1 MPLLNWGDNT
11 RMPVCSRN
19 IATRQLPWHSRLTNL
34 LLDEQWNE
42 LLTVLFQLST
52 ADDSGKRESAFR
64 VFNTTPGIIE
74 KQHEEAVGHAF
85 TKGFKDPE
93 VGVCQIYHDRMSG
106 T

>member
-1 MPLLNWGDNT
+1 MLV
-11 RMPVCSRN
+11 RSHN
-19 IATRQLPWHSRLTNL
+19 IATQQLSHPGHLADF

-93 VGVCQIYHDRMSG
+93 VGVCQFIRMRSLVRD
-106 T
+106 